1 MLPFYEYLS
10 IALMV
15 TFILALF
22 AGYPVAWLLAGLSLI
37 FAALGIMLGQQF
49 GFDTFLMTSWDKVGG
64 VIDRFDAIM
73 SNWVLVS
80 LPMFVYMG
88 LMLDRS
94 GVADTMMRNF
104 VKVFGG
110 IRGGLGLTVVV
121 IGILLAAS
129 TGIVGASVVLLA
141 MLAMPI
147 MLQHN
152 YSKAIASGVVAAS
165 GTLGILIPPSIMLVL
180 MADQVSVSVGD
191 LFAGAMIPGV
201 GLGLLYMVFLVVVGF
216 VRPDLVPPRPHDAE
230 KLTARQVGIAFL
242 STLPTFGLILVVL
255 GSIFFGI
262 ATPTEASGLGAAGAI
277 VLAAANGKLSWKV
290 IREVG
295 IETTLTTSF
304 IFAIF
309 IGATVFAYL
318 LRLIGGDE
326 LISEFFKGL
335 GLGPTG
341 LVLVVLLVVFVAGF
355 FLDWFEIVLIVLP
368 LLAPVIKLAGVD
380 MTWFL
385 ILIALMLQ
393 TSFLTPPVGF
403 SLFYLKGVVPKDVT
417 IMDIYVGVIPFVLLQ
432 MLMVALCFMIPG
444 LITWLPQQM
453 YGGGG

>member
-1 MLPFYEYLS
+1 MLPFYEYLA
-10 IALMV
+10 IALMAC
-15 TFILALF
+15 FILALF
-22 AGYPVAWLLAGLSLI
+22 TGFPVAWLLAGLSLV
-37 FAALGIMLGQQF
+37 FAALGIFLGDQF
-49 GFDTFLMTSWDKVGG
+49 GLDTFLMTSWVKFSG
-64 VIDRFDAIM
+64 VVDRFDAIM

-88 LMLDRS
+88 LMLDKS
-94 GVADTMMRNF
+94 GVAETMMRNF

-141 MLAMPI
+141 MLSMPI
-147 MLQHN
+147 MLQHH

-180 MADQVSVSVGD
+180 MADQVSMSVGD
-191 LFAGAMIPGV
+191 LFMGALIPGV
-201 GLGLLYMVFLVVVGF
+201 LLGLLYMVFLVVVGF
-216 VRPDLVPPRPHDAE
+216 ARPDLVPPRPADAE
-230 KLTARQVGIAFL
+230 QLTLRQLGMALL
-242 STLPTFGLILVVL
+242 SALPTFGLILVVL

-262 ATPTEASGLGAAGAI
+262 ATPTEASGLGALGAML
-277 VLAAANGKLSWKV
+277 LAAANGRRNLKV

-295 IETTLTTSF
+295 IETTLTTCF

-309 IGATVFAYL
+309 IGATVFAYV

-326 LISEFFKGL
+326 LIAEFFKGL
-335 GLGPTG
+335 GLGPVG
-341 LVLVVLLVVFVAGF
+341 LVLVVLAVVFVAGF

-403 SLFYLKGVVPKDVT
+403 SLFYLKGVAPKGVT
-417 IMDIYVGVIPFVLLQ
+417 IQDIYVGVVPFVLLQ
-432 MLMVALCFMIPG
+432 MAMVALCFAFPA

-453 YGGGG
+453 YGGG

>member
-1 MLPFYEYLS
+1 MPFYELLS
-10 IALMV
+10 LALMV
-15 TFILALF
+15 TFILGLF
-22 AGYPVAWLLAGLSLI
+22 LGYPVAWLLAGVSVL
-37 FAALGIMLGQQF
+37 FATIAIVLTTQF
-49 GFDTFLMTSWDKVGG
+49 GVDTFLMTSWVKFSGI
-64 VIDRFDAIM
+64 IDRFDAIM

-94 GVADTMMRNF
+94 GVADVMMRNF

-110 IRGGLGLTVVV
+110 IRGGLGLTVIV

-141 MLAMPI
+141 MLSMPI
-147 MLQHN
+147 MLQHH
-152 YSKAIASGVVAAS
+152 YSKAIASGLVAAS

-191 LFAGAMIPGV
+191 LFMGALIPGLL
-201 GLGLLYMVFLVVVGF
+201 LGVLYMVFIVVVGF
-216 VRPDLVPPRPHDAE
+216 VRPDLVPPRPADAE
-230 KLTARQVGIAFL
+230 KLTLRQVGIAFL

-262 ATPTEASGLGAAGAI
+262 ATPTEASGLGAFGAML
-277 VLAAANGKLSWKV
+277 LAAANRQLSWQV
-290 IREVG
+290 IRQVG
-295 IETTLTTSF
+295 IDTTITTSF

-309 IGATVFAYL
+309 IGATVFAYV
-318 LRLIGGDE
+318 LRMIGGDE
-326 LISEFFKGL
+326 LITEFFKGT

-341 LVLVVLLVVFVAGF
+341 LVLLVLAVVFVAGF
-355 FLDWFEIVLIVLP
+355 FLDWFEIVLIILP
-368 LLAPVIKLAGVD
+368 LLAPVIKLSGID

-385 ILIALMLQ
+385 ILVALMLQ

-403 SLFYLKGVVPKDVT
+403 SLFYLKGVVPKGVT
-417 IMDIYVGVIPFVLLQ
+417 IRDIYVGVIPFVLLQ
-432 MLMVALCFMIPG
+432 LAMVALCVLFPQIILWM
-444 LITWLPQQM
+444 PQQM
-453 YGGGG
+453 YGSGG

>member
-1 MLPFYEYLS
+1 MPFYEYFS

-15 TFILALF
+15 IFIAALF
-22 AGYPVAWLLAGLSLI
+22 SGYPVAWLLGGLSLL
-37 FAALGIMLGQQF
+37 FAAGGIYLGQYA
-49 GFDTFLMTSWDKVGG
+49 GLDTFLMTNWMKFSG
-64 VIDRFDAIM
+64 VVDRFDAIM

-94 GVADTMMRNF
+94 GVADIMMKNF

-110 IRGGLGLTVVV
+110 IKGGLGLTVVV

-141 MLAMPI
+141 VLSMPI
-147 MLQHN
+147 MLENN
-152 YSKAIASGVVAAS
+152 YSKRLASGVVAAS

-180 MADQVSVSVGD
+180 MADQVATSVGD
-191 LFAGAMIPGV
+191 LFMGALIPGV
-201 GLGLLYMVFLVVVGF
+201 GLGLLYMVFLIVLGIF
-216 VRPDLVPPRPHDAE
+216 RPDLVPARAADAE
-230 KLTARQVGIAFL
+230 KLSLKQLGIAFL
-242 STLPTFGLILVVL
+242 STLPTMGLILLVL

-262 ATPTEASGLGAAGAI
+262 ATPTEASGLGAFGAI
-277 VLAAANGKLSWKV
+277 LLAAANKRLSWSV
-290 IREVG
+290 LRQVG
-295 IETTLTTSF
+295 IETTLTTCF

-309 IGATVFAYL
+309 IGATVFAYV

-326 LISEFFKGL
+326 LISEFFKNL
-335 GLGPTG
+335 GLSPMG
-341 LVLVVLLVVFVAGF
+341 LVLVVLLVVFIAGF
-355 FLDWFEIVLIVLP
+355 FLDWFEIVLIILP
-368 LLAPVIKLAGVD
+368 LLAPVIKATGLD

-403 SLFYLKGVVPKDVT
+403 SLFYLKGAVPKGVT
-417 IMDIYVGVIPFVLLQ
+417 IKDIYIGVIPFVLLQ
-432 MLMVALCFMIPG
+432 LMMVGLCLVFPEI
-444 LITWLPQQM
+444 ITWLPQKM
-453 YGGGG
+453 YGTPGG

>member
-1 MLPFYEYLS
+1 MLPFYELFA
-10 IALMV
+10 IGFML

-22 AGYPVAWLLAGLSLI
+22 TGYPVAWLLGGLSLI
-37 FAALGIMLGQQF
+37 FAGVGIFLGNTM
-49 GFDTFLMTSWDKVGG
+49 GFDVFLMTNWAKFSGIV
-64 VIDRFDAIM
+64 DRFDAIM

-110 IRGGLGLTVVV
+110 IKGGLGLTVIV

-141 MLAMPI
+141 VLSMPI
-147 MLQHN
+147 MLQNN
-152 YSKAIASGVVAAS
+152 YNKALASGVVAAS

-191 LFAGAMIPGV
+191 LFMGALIPGV
-201 GLGLLYMVFLVVVGF
+201 ALGLSYMVFVMLVGVF
-216 VRPDLVPPRPHDAE
+216 RPDLVPPRPADAE
-230 KLTARQVGIAFL
+230 KLTAKQIGIAFL
-242 STLPTFGLILVVL
+242 STIPTFGLILVVL

-262 ATPTEASGLGAAGAI
+262 ATPTEASGLGAFGAI
-277 VLAAANGKLSWKV
+277 LLAAANGRLSWSV
-290 IREVG
+290 MRQVG
-295 IETTLTTSF
+295 IDTTMTTCF

-309 IGATVFAYL
+309 IGATVFAYA
-318 LRLIGGDE
+318 LRLVGGDE
-326 LISEFFKGL
+326 LIAEFFKGL
-335 GLGPTG
+335 GLGPSG
-341 LVLVVLLVVFVAGF
+341 LMMVVLAVVFVAGF
-355 FLDWFEIVLIVLP
+355 FLDWFEIVLIILP
-368 LLAPVIKLAGVD
+368 LLAPVIKLAGID

-403 SLFYLKGVVPKDVT
+403 SLFYLKGVVPKGVT
-417 IMDIYVGVIPFVLLQ
+417 IRDIYIGVIPFVLLQ
-432 MLMVALCFMIPG
+432 LGMVVLCFVFPKII
-444 LITWLPQQM
+444 LWLPQQM
-453 YGGGG
+453 YGGG

>member
-15 TFILALF
+15 CFIALLF
-22 AGYPVAWLLAGLSLI
+22 TGFPVAWLLAGLSLT
-37 FAALGIMLGQQF
+37 FAALGIFLGDWF
-49 GFDTFLMTSWDKVGG
+49 GFDTFLMTSWAKFSG
-64 VIDRFDAIM
+64 VIDRFDGIM

-110 IRGGLGLTVVV
+110 IRGGLGLTVIV

-141 MLAMPI
+141 VLSMPI
-147 MLQHN
+147 MLQN
-152 YSKAIASGVVAAS
+152 RYSKPIAAGVVAAS

-191 LFAGAMIPGV
+191 LFMGALIPGV
-201 GLGLLYMVFLVVVGF
+201 LLGLLYMLFVLGVGIF
-216 VRPDLVPPRPHDAE
+216 RPDLVPPRSQSAMTLSWRE
-230 KLTARQVGIAFL
+230 IGVAFL
-242 STLPTFGLILVVL
+242 STIPTFGLILVVL
-255 GSIFFGI
+255 GSIFFGV
-262 ATPTEASGLGAAGAI
+262 ATPTEASGLGAFGALL
-277 VLAAANGKLSWKV
+277 LAAANRRLSWSV
-290 IREVG
+290 LRQVG
-295 IETTLTTSF
+295 IETTLTTCF

-309 IGATVFAYL
+309 IGATVFAYV

-326 LISEFFKGL
+326 LIAEFFKGL

-341 LVLVVLLVVFVAGF
+341 LVMVVLGVVFIAGF
-355 FLDWFEIVLIVLP
+355 FLDWFEIVLIILP
-368 LLAPVIKLAGVD
+368 LLAPVVKASGIE

-403 SLFYLKGVVPKDVT
+403 SLFYLKGVVPPGVT
-417 IMDIYVGVIPFVLLQ
+417 IRDIYVGVIPFVLLQ
-432 MLMVALCFMIPG
+432 LAMVAMCFEFPQ
-444 LITWLPQQM
+444 LIMWLPGRM
-453 YGGGG
+453 YGGG

>member
-1 MLPFYEYLS
+1 MPFYELLS

-15 TFILALF
+15 TFILGLF
-22 AGYPVAWLLAGLSLI
+22 LGYPVAWLLAGISVL
-37 FAALGIMLGQQF
+37 FAAIAIVLTTQF
-49 GFDTFLMTSWDKVGG
+49 GIDTFLMTSWVKFSGI
-64 VIDRFDAIM
+64 IDRFDAIM

-94 GVADTMMRNF
+94 GVADVMMRNF

-110 IRGGLGLTVVV
+110 IRGGLGLTVIV

-141 MLAMPI
+141 MLSMPI
-147 MLQHN
+147 MLQHH
-152 YSKAIASGVVAAS
+152 YSKSIASGLVAAS

-191 LFAGAMIPGV
+191 LFMGALIPGLL
-201 GLGLLYMVFLVVVGF
+201 LGVLYMVFIVVVGF
-216 VRPDLVPPRPHDAE
+216 VRPDLVPPRPADAE
-230 KLTARQVGIAFL
+230 KLTLRQVGIAFL

-262 ATPTEASGLGAAGAI
+262 ATPTEASGLGAFGAML
-277 VLAAANGKLSWKV
+277 LAAINRQLNWKV
-290 IREVG
+290 IRQVG
-295 IETTLTTSF
+295 IDTTITTCF

-309 IGATVFAYL
+309 IGATVFAYV
-318 LRLIGGDE
+318 LRMIGGDE
-326 LISEFFKGL
+326 LITEFFKGT

-341 LVLVVLLVVFVAGF
+341 LVLLVLAVVFVAGF
-355 FLDWFEIVLIVLP
+355 FLDWFEIVLIILP
-368 LLAPVIKLAGVD
+368 LLAPVIKLSGID

-385 ILIALMLQ
+385 ILVALMLQ

-403 SLFYLKGVVPKDVT
+403 SLFYLKGVVPKGVT
-417 IMDIYVGVIPFVLLQ
+417 IRDIYVGIMPFVLLQ
-432 MLMVALCFMIPG
+432 LAMVGLCLLFPQ
-444 LITWLPQQM
+444 LILWLPQQM
-453 YGGGG
+453 YGTGG

>member
-10 IALMV
+10 IGLMV
-15 TFILALF
+15 SVILALF
-22 AGYPVAWLLAGLSLI
+22 AGYPVAWLLAGISLI
-37 FAALGIMLGQQF
+37 FAGLGITLGQQF
-49 GFDTFLMTSWDKVGG
+49 GLDTFLMTSWDKVGG

-141 MLAMPI
+141 MLSMPI

-201 GLGLLYMVFLVVVGF
+201 GLGILYMIFLVVLGF
-216 VRPDLVPPRPHDAE
+216 VRPDLVPPRAADAE
-230 KLTARQVGIAFL
+230 KLTLRQVGIAFL
-242 STLPTFGLILVVL
+242 SAMPTFGLILLVL

-277 VLAAANGKLSWKV
+277 LLAAANGKLNWKV

-295 IETTLTTSF
+295 IDTTLTTSF

-335 GLGPTG
+335 GLEPTG

-355 FLDWFEIVLIVLP
+355 FLDWFEIVLIILP

-403 SLFYLKGVVPKDVT
+403 SLFYLKGVVPKNVT
-417 IMDIYVGVIPFVLLQ
+417 IRDIYVGIIPFVLLQ
-432 MLMVALCFMIPG
+432 MLMVALCFMVPA

-453 YGGGG
+453 YGGT

>member
-1 MLPFYEYLS
+1 MPFYELLS
-10 IALMV
+10 LALMV
-15 TFILALF
+15 TFILGLF
-22 AGYPVAWLLAGLSLI
+22 LGYPVAWLLAGVSVL
-37 FAALGIMLGQQF
+37 FATIAIVLTTQF
-49 GFDTFLMTSWDKVGG
+49 GVDTFLMTSWVKFSGI
-64 VIDRFDAIM
+64 IDRFDAIM

-94 GVADTMMRNF
+94 GVADVMMRNF

-110 IRGGLGLTVVV
+110 IRGGLGLTVIV

-141 MLAMPI
+141 MLSMPI
-147 MLQHN
+147 MLQHH
-152 YSKAIASGVVAAS
+152 YSKAIASGLVAAS

-191 LFAGAMIPGV
+191 LFMGALIPGLL
-201 GLGLLYMVFLVVVGF
+201 LGVLYMVFIVVVGF
-216 VRPDLVPPRPHDAE
+216 VRPDLVPPRPADAE
-230 KLTARQVGIAFL
+230 KLTLRQVGIAFL

-262 ATPTEASGLGAAGAI
+262 ATPTEASGLGAFGAML
-277 VLAAANGKLSWKV
+277 LAAINRRLSWQV
-290 IREVG
+290 IRQVG
-295 IETTLTTSF
+295 IDTTITTSF

-309 IGATVFAYL
+309 IGATVFAYV
-318 LRLIGGDE
+318 LRMIGGDE
-326 LISEFFKGL
+326 LITEFFKGT

-341 LVLVVLLVVFVAGF
+341 LVMLVLAVVFVAGF
-355 FLDWFEIVLIVLP
+355 FLDWFEIVLIILP
-368 LLAPVIKLAGVD
+368 LLAPVIKLSGID

-385 ILIALMLQ
+385 ILVALMLQ

-403 SLFYLKGVVPKDVT
+403 SLFYLKGVVPKSVT
-417 IMDIYVGVIPFVLLQ
+417 IRDIYVGIMPFVLLQ
-432 MLMVALCFMIPG
+432 LAMVGLCLLFPQ
-444 LITWLPQQM
+444 LILWLPQQM
-453 YGGGG
+453 YGSGG